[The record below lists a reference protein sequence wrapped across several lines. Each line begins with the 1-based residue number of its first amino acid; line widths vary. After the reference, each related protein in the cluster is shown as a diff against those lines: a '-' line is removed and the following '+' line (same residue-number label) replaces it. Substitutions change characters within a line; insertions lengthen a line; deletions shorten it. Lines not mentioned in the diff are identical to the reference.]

1 MVTLILHRW
10 LQEHKRHN
18 QLGQGGGLTQD
29 QVSARKST
37 TFVMVFYPQ
46 VWQEEAT
53 WKAAQKRK
61 REEVPSEHLYKV
73 DDKLHS
79 KKDNFHS
86 KEDKLLPVKE
96 KFYAWDIA
104 LTSRKR
110 RFWGANSVT
119 HCPVLKPSRNK
130 QEAHSKPKRQKR
142 ITVEPTLSS
151 PKTGSGGLH
160 SEETITLYPALSP
173 LVMDVAD
180 VEKEKLNK
188 RKAKMSTKMQGKA
201 DTMTGKG
208 DEVVMEVQGRQS
220 RQQVYNEE
228 EEEEK
233 QKKKAREKEKKEEE
247 ERKKA
252 EVKMRLLQLV
262 AEEDMSSKKSG
273 LSSHRLP
280 SSVSIIDG
288 IR

>member
-1 MVTLILHRW
+1 M
-10 LQEHKRHN
+10 
-18 QLGQGGGLTQD
+18 
-29 QVSARKST
+29 
-37 TFVMVFYPQ
+37 
-46 VWQEEAT
+46 
-53 WKAAQKRK
+53 
-61 REEVPSEHLYKV
+61 
-73 DDKLHS
+73 
-79 KKDNFHS
+79 
-86 KEDKLLPVKE
+86 
-96 KFYAWDIA
+96 
-104 LTSRKR
+104 
-110 RFWGANSVT
+110 T
-119 HCPVLKPSRNK
+119 HCPVLTPSRNK

-151 PKTGSGGLH
+151 PKTGSGGH

-188 RKAKMSTKMQGKA
+188 RKARRSTKMQGKA

-208 DEVVMEVQGRQS
+208 DEVVKERQGRQS

-233 QKKKAREKEKKEEE
+233 QRKKAREKEKKEEE
-247 ERKKA
+247 ERKKT
-252 EVKMRLLQLV
+252 EVKMRLLQLAV
-262 AEEDMSSKKSG
+262 EEDKSSKKSG

-280 SSVSIIDG
+280 SSVSINDG

>member
-1 MVTLILHRW
+1 M
-10 LQEHKRHN
+10 
-18 QLGQGGGLTQD
+18 
-29 QVSARKST
+29 SARKST

-96 KFYAWDIA
+96 KFYAWDIT

-130 QEAHSKPKRQKR
+130 QEAHSKPKRQKK

-188 RKAKMSTKMQGKA
+188 RKERKSRKIEGKA
-201 DTMTGKG
+201 DTMTGRG
-208 DEVVMEVQGRQS
+208 DKVVKEGQGHQS
-220 RQQVYNEE
+220 RHQVYNEE
-228 EEEEK
+228 AEEEK
-233 QKKKAREKEKKEEE
+233 QKKAKEKAKKEEE
-247 ERKKA
+247 ERKKT
-252 EVKMRLLQLV
+252 EVKMRLLQLAV
-262 AEEDMSSKKSG
+262 EEDMSSKKSS

-280 SSVSIIDG
+280 SSVSINDG